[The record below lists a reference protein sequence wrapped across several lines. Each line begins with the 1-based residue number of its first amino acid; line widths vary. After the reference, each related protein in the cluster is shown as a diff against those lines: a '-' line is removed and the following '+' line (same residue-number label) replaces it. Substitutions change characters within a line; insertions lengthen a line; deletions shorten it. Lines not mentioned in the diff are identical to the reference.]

1 MSDRD
6 TAGSGLNA
14 SAMLILVASAC
25 LVVATCSANGA
36 DADMCGS
43 LTTLE
48 TKLRADYG
56 ETQLWTGKSGKTGIT
71 VRLYVSPEKGTW
83 TAATVSGD
91 RACIV
96 DIGDGARIGESM
108 PDGDPS

>member
-1 MSDRD
+1 MTL
-6 TAGSGLNA
+6 TAREAILLSAASVLALGLVGA
-14 SAMLILVASAC
+14 GCAAAW
-25 LVVATCSANGA
+25 GA

-56 ETQLWTGKSGKTGIT
+56 ETQLWTGKSGKTGVV

-96 DIGDGARIGESM
+96 DIGDGAHVGESM
-108 PDGDPS
+108 PSGEPS

>member
-1 MSDRD
+1 MTM
-6 TAGSGLNA
+6 TAGEALLLSGA
-14 SAMLILVASAC
+14 SVAAVG
-25 LVVATCSANGA
+25 LLGIGWAWGA

-56 ETQLWTGKSGKTGIT
+56 ETQLWTGKSGKTGVV
-71 VRLYVSPEKGTW
+71 VRLYVSPDGGW
-83 TAATVSGD
+83 TAAIVQGD

-96 DIGDGARIGESM
+96 DIGDESAVSERH
-108 PDGDPS
+108 PS